1 MKKIYLAAVVI
12 ANATFSLYSCKDEY
26 TLCDL
31 SKDVRFIGAFYRKV
45 GSNDVLSPAPSL
57 SIRSLDT
64 GPFLYSQQPN
74 VDQFG
79 LSLSSVIDSAKFVI
93 TIAGSSPTDT
103 VTIVYSSLGENLST
117 ECGSITTHNIT
128 KLTSTINTIDSVKI
142 IKAFINNVPSLNAK
156 IYY

>member
-12 ANATFSLYSCKDEY
+12 ATTFSLYSCKDEY

-31 SKDVRFIGAFYRKV
+31 PKDVRFIGAFYRKV
-45 GSNDVLSPAPSL
+45 GSNDVLSPAPNL
-57 SIRSLDT
+57 SIRALNT

-79 LSLSSVIDSAKFVI
+79 LSLSSVNDSAKFVI
-93 TIAGSSPTDT
+93 TIAGNSIADT
-103 VTIVYSSLGENLST
+103 LTIVYASQGENLST

-142 IKAFINNVPSLNAK
+142 LRAFINNEPSVNAK

>member
-1 MKKIYLAAVVI
+1 MKKIYLAAFVFTTIV
-12 ANATFSLYSCKDEY
+12 SLYSCKDEY

-31 SKDVRFIGAFYRKV
+31 PKDVRFIGAFYRKI

-57 SIRSLDT
+57 SIIALNN

-79 LSLSSVIDSAKFVI
+79 LSLSSIIDTAKFVI
-93 TIAGSSPTDT
+93 TIAGNSPADT
-103 VTIVYSSLGENLST
+103 LTIVYMSQGENLST
-117 ECGSITTHNIT
+117 ECGSITTHNIK

-142 IKAFINNVPSLNAK
+142 VKAFINNVPSVNAK